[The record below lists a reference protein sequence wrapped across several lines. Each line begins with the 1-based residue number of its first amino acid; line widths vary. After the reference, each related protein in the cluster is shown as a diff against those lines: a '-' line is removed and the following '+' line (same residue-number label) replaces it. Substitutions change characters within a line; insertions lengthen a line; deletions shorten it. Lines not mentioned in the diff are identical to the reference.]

1 MDAPRDAKS
10 LTAPG
15 KGSKRDRTQP
25 LGQRGP
31 RCVCWLLFAVFL
43 IVFGG
48 ALQDLRMARLATYGD
63 VKRCL
68 TVLREYLAG
77 VLSIHECSFC
87 RFSVPYQAEH

>member
-1 MDAPRDAKS
+1 MLAAVRGFS
-10 LTAPG
+10 
-15 KGSKRDRTQP
+15 DRVWW
-25 LGQRGP
+25 GVAGP
-31 RCVCWLLFAVFL
+31 KE
-43 IVFGG
+43 
-48 ALQDLRMARLATYGD
+48 ARLATYGD

>member
-1 MDAPRDAKS
+1 MLAAVRGFS
-10 LTAPG
+10 
-15 KGSKRDRTQP
+15 DRVWW
-25 LGQRGP
+25 GVAGRKEAAGYI
-31 RCVCWLLFAVFL
+31 WE
-43 IVFGG
+43 
-48 ALQDLRMARLATYGD
+48 